1 MKILGISGSPRS
13 AAVSGVNKLVKAVL
27 EATGCEYDLVS
38 LRGKKINGCIA
49 CLECVE
55 DNICK
60 VQDDLAPLRDQIVAA
75 DAYVI
80 GAPNYYTG
88 INAATQALLERW
100 FQFRHQAGNLLWGK
114 LAVVVGVGGT
124 SGQAPADT
132 LEKYLAYNFIQ
143 TIAKVTAQGAASC
156 FSCGF
161 GETCPVGIP
170 RMLSRRRGEN
180 HPGHGPGS
188 HQAAGDAAGG
198 GRGRQAPGGEAAPG
212 SGPPGRDR
220 NDDAGHAGEVQGLG
234 LIPVGFNQSHRR
246 RRFPLVVAGEK
257 VVTLKSIEP
266 TPVSPRRG
274 RAQRRRG

>member
-1 MKILGISGSPRS
+1 MRILGISGSPRTS
-13 AAVSGVNKLVKAVL
+13 QVSGVNKLVKTVL

-38 LRGKKINGCIA
+38 LRTKNIRGCIA

-60 VQDDLAPLRDQIVAA
+60 VQDDLMPLRDKIVAA
-75 DAYVI
+75 EAYVI
-80 GAPNYYTG
+80 GAPNYYSG
-88 INAATQALLERW
+88 INATTQALLERW

-170 RMLSRRRGEN
+170 RML
-180 HPGHGPGS
+180 HGDAVKITTDMVPEVTKQPETL
-188 HQAAGDAAGG
+188 QAAAAAGKLLG
-198 GRGRQAPGGEAAPG
+198 DRLRQGVDRQAVTETMMQAM
-212 SGPPGRDR
+212 
-220 NDDAGHAGEVQGLG
+220 L
-234 LIPVGFNQSHRR
+234 
-246 RRFPLVVAGEK
+246 EK
-257 VVTLKSIEP
+257 FKAS
-266 TPVSPRRG
+266 
-274 RAQRRRG
+274 A